1 MTKVQ
6 IDGQTYDFAI
16 APELLQLDTGDP
28 GAAARRDTTVR
39 RELAKFNP
47 ATADATLE
55 WSTLEG
61 GETLIKVSRQAKTK
75 GAGSGAAG
83 SVSPVLEALLAAPQ
97 EIPLALTLSL
107 TLKHLEITGLLRR
120 HPDIL
125 LAYSSRIE
133 AALQTTE
140 SDSQYGQRVFRHL
153 LDAQPIASPW
163 PVLGF

>member
-16 APELLQLDTGDP
+16 APDLLQLDTGDP
-28 GAAARRDTTVR
+28 GAAARRDTVVR

-55 WSTLEG
+55 WGTTGG

-75 GAGSGAAG
+75 GAAAG
-83 SVSPVLEALLAAPQ
+83 EAGGVSPVLAVLLAAPQ
-97 EIPLALTLSL
+97 EVPLALTLAL
-107 TLKHLEITGLLRR
+107 TLKHLEITGQLRR

-133 AALQTTE
+133 AALKTTE
-140 SDSQYGQRVFRHL
+140 GDAQYGQRVLRYL
-153 LDAQPIASPW
+153 LDARPIASPW

>member
-55 WSTLEG
+55 WSTSEG

-75 GAGSGAAG
+75 GAGSG
-83 SVSPVLEALLAAPQ
+83 SPVLAALLAAPQ
-97 EIPLALTLSL
+97 EIPLALTLAL
-107 TLKHLEITGLLRR
+107 TLKHLEITGQLRR

-140 SDSQYGQRVFRHL
+140 GDAQYGQRVFRHL
-153 LDAQPIASPW
+153 LNAQPIASPW

>member
-6 IDGQTYDFAI
+6 MDGQTYDFAI
-16 APELLQLDTGDP
+16 AAELLQLDTGDP
-28 GAAARRDTTVR
+28 GAAARRDTLVR

-55 WSTLEG
+55 WGTTEG

-75 GAGSGAAG
+75 G
-83 SVSPVLEALLAAPQ
+83 VSPVLEVLLAAPQ
-97 EIPLALTLSL
+97 KVPLALTLAL
-107 TLKHLEITGLLRR
+107 TLKHLEITGQLRR

-133 AALQTTE
+133 AALKTTE
-140 SDSQYGQRVFRHL
+140 GDAQYGHRVLRHL
-153 LDAQPIASPW
+153 LDAQPVASPW